1 MEESSQPKPGAPRS
15 RRSRNT
21 TLKNFDDVRV
31 IRRLAALGARA
42 QAIRLVVGGA
52 WTHSSI
58 AMVTRNYL
66 GRSDR
71 PGRRPTAISFSNSNR
86 DKIHWTLAHL
96 LHEIAKC
103 WPRGDPDTLADAY
116 ELYAFLA
123 RHISETR
130 IAIESCIPFTGDVR
144 LMALQLAHCRECSAP
159 RLTPSHQLRSQFVC
173 DECTPAKVRRKLV
186 IHLG

>member
-1 MEESSQPKPGAPRS
+1 MEDSSEPKPGAPRS

-42 QAIRLVVGGA
+42 QAIRLAVGGA

-86 DKIHWTLAHL
+86 DKIHWTLAYL

-173 DECTPAKVRRKLV
+173 DECAPGKARRKP
-186 IHLG
+186 